1 MQNFFG
7 IMSPL
12 SKDYC
17 YYFYILGILS
27 FVMLIVGLVSGLMK
41 VLTEKNILV
50 GLAHL
55 VMMSLG
61 PLIAYYVNR
70 LLYTMCVNS
79 VN

>member
-12 SKDYC
+12 TKDYC
-17 YYFYILGILS
+17 YYFYLLGILS
-27 FVMLIVGLVSGLMK
+27 FVMLIVGLVTGIMK
-41 VLTEKNILV
+41 VLTEKKLLV

>member
-1 MQNFFG
+1 
-7 IMSPL
+7 MSPL
-12 SKDYC
+12 TKDYC
-17 YYFYILGILS
+17 YYFYLLGILS
-27 FVMLIVGLVSGLMK
+27 FVMLIVGLVTGIMK
-41 VLTEKNILV
+41 VLTEKKLLV